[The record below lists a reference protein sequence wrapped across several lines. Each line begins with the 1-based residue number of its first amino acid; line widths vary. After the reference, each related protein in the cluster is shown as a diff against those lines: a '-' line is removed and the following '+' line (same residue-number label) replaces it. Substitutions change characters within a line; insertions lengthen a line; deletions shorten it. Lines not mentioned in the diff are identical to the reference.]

1 MDASIWTLTGTGNQ
15 AWNVNAGTLLVN
27 GDLSAAS
34 GITVNPGGTLGGTG
48 ILPTTSV
55 NGGVFA
61 PGPATG
67 PGAVTVTGNLNFQ
80 AGSTYLVHLSPS
92 TAATANVSGTAALSG
107 TVLASLQPGSY
118 VTRSYTIMTAHGG
131 FGGSTFNALAFSP
144 GGFGGTLSYTPTTVV
159 LGLTSQLGRNGGLG
173 QNQQNVANAINTY
186 FNNGGA
192 LPPAFFNIFGLT
204 GTNLAS
210 ALSQLSGEAA
220 TGGQQSAFQLM
231 DEFLNYMIDP
241 LVDGGGDAGGAGGQS
256 MGFAAEQPTLPPE
269 AALAYAAILKAPP
282 RTFEQLWSIRG
293 GAYGGYNRTEGD
305 PGGLGTHDL
314 SARAGGFAG
323 ALDYHVSADTV
334 IGVALAGGDTNWGLA
349 DGLGGG
355 RSNAMQAGVYGKTR
369 SGPAYLAG
377 SLAYTWHAVSTDRLV
392 LAGDQLSARFN
403 AESFGGRLE
412 GGYRLAWPVATVI
425 PYAAVQAQS
434 FSTPSYSETDL
445 GGGGFGLAFAA
456 RTATDTRSE
465 LGTRF
470 ERVVAVAPTS
480 ALALKARLAWAH
492 DWVSDPT
499 LAATFE
505 TLPGASFTVNGAA
518 PASDSALATAGA
530 ELRLL
535 NGVSVLGKLDGE
547 FASHASTYAGTGV
560 IRYVW

>member
-1 MDASIWTLTGTGNQ
+1 M
-15 AWNVNAGTLLVN
+15 
-27 GDLSAAS
+27 
-34 GITVNPGGTLGGTG
+34 
-48 ILPTTSV
+48 
-55 NGGVFA
+55 
-61 PGPATG
+61 
-67 PGAVTVTGNLNFQ
+67 
-80 AGSTYLVHLSPS
+80 
-92 TAATANVSGTAALSG
+92 
-107 TVLASLQPGSY
+107 
-118 VTRSYTIMTAHGG
+118 
-131 FGGSTFNALAFSP
+131 
-144 GGFGGTLSYTPTTVV
+144 
-159 LGLTSQLGRNGGLG
+159 
-173 QNQQNVANAINTY
+173 
-186 FNNGGA
+186 
-192 LPPAFFNIFGLT
+192 
-204 GTNLAS
+204 
-210 ALSQLSGEAA
+210 
-220 TGGQQSAFQLM
+220 
-231 DEFLNYMIDP
+231 
-241 LVDGGGDAGGAGGQS
+241 
-256 MGFAAEQPTLPPE
+256 
-269 AALAYAAILKAPP
+269 KAPP

-305 PGGLGTHDL
+305 PSGLGTHDL

-323 ALDYHVSADTV
+323 ALDYHLSHDTV

-349 DGLGGG
+349 DGLGSG
-355 RSNAMQAGVYGKTR
+355 RSNALQAGLYGKTR

-377 SLAYTWHAVSTDRLV
+377 SLAYTWHAVGTDRLV

-412 GGYRLAWPVATVI
+412 GGYRLAWPVAAVI

-470 ERVVAVAPTS
+470 ERVVAVDPRF

-518 PASDSALATAGA
+518 PAKELGAGHRRRGA
-530 ELRLL
+530 APPQRGVGARQARRRVREPCQHLCGQRRHSLRL
-535 NGVSVLGKLDGE
+535 VKR
-547 FASHASTYAGTGV
+547 YAGGEPPAAADRASRGDGQTPLPAEHGMWAGRGRAPA
-560 IRYVW
+560 IRGPAPIRSRRPCGTPGTIRHEIE